1 VHYAVDEGL
10 VAVTEPI
17 TVVRMLNHNSHAR
30 IVAHVPVHRGLAAY
44 EGEYRWTEYQ
54 GPEHHRS
61 GVSQPGR
68 ERVRPS
74 PADWASARPDRDHA
88 RRVRHLDCRCPLLSL
103 LAEIRGGCAVL
114 LKVAARAD
122 ELRCAHRWCRGW
134 RSCRHPRLDQTP
146 SS

>member
-1 VHYAVDEGL
+1 MRASSP
-10 VAVTEPI
+10 TSPCS
-17 TVVRMLNHNSHAR
+17 VVSRRMRAST
-30 IVAHVPVHRGLAAY
+30 
-44 EGEYRWTEYQ
+44 RWTEYQ

-103 LAEIRGGCAVL
+103 LAEITGGCAVL

-122 ELRCAHRWCRGW
+122 EAAL
-134 RSCRHPRLDQTP
+134 
-146 SS
+146 